1 MRRARMRR
9 RAAAAAVALV
19 LGAPLLGG
27 CGIPETDVIEAGGPA
42 TVQAFLTHSTDV
54 LLFFRSPDGGVRP
67 VIRTIKVSTVT
78 VGAGSADESSGTP
91 SAPMPTEKLVM
102 MLLAGPREEDRA
114 AGLDTALPAALPGV
128 PVRIGRPTA
137 GRATARMPLAL
148 DALAATALRQLTCTI
163 AYSLDADGRTVVEL
177 TGQDGATTSG
187 TCGLAPG
194 SAGADAVTR

>member
-42 TVQAFLTHSTDV
+42 TVQAFLTRDTDV
-54 LLFFRSPDGGVRP
+54 LLFFRSPDGRVRP
-67 VIRTIKVSTVT
+67 VIRTVRISTAT
-78 VGAGSADESSGTP
+78 VGSGTADGS
-91 SAPMPTEKLVM
+91 SAGQAAPLATEKIVM
-102 MLLAGPREEDRA
+102 MLLAGPHEEDRA

-128 PVRIGRPTA
+128 PVRIGSTWD
-137 GRATARMPLAL
+137 GRAKARVPLAL
-148 DALAATALRQLTCTI
+148 DRLDDTALRQLTCTI
-163 AYSLDADGRTVVEL
+163 AYGLDADGRSVVEL
-177 TGQDGATTSG
+177 TGRDGASTSG

-194 SAGADAVTR
+194 SAGGDAVTR

>member
-1 MRRARMRR
+1 MTRARMRR
-9 RAAAAAVALV
+9 RAAAVAVALV
-19 LGAPLLGG
+19 LGAPMLGG

-42 TVQAFLTHSTDV
+42 TVQAFLTRDTDV
-54 LLFFRSPDGGVRP
+54 LLFFRSPDGRVRP
-67 VIRTIKVSTVT
+67 VIQTVRISTVT
-78 VGAGSADESSGTP
+78 AGAGPGREGSGTEA
-91 SAPMPTEKLVM
+91 APIRTETVVM

-148 DALAATALRQLTCTI
+148 DALDATALRQLTCTI
-163 AYSLDADGRTVVEL
+163 AYSMDADGRTVVEL